1 MLQEIGCLAFK
12 ETTSSSLLDN
22 YISQLIDLDKLQK
35 ELEAARQQASQQ
47 NQAGQTSNKNKT
59 SAKKQPVFIRRVEQV
74 CEVNT
79 PENAAKAVLNTIDWN
94 AVTNR
99 TVFLNIACKDGVFIR
114 ELI

>member
-1 MLQEIGCLAFK
+1 MLKDIGCSAFK
-12 ETTSSSLLDN
+12 ETTSSPLLDN
-22 YISQLIDLDKLQK
+22 YISQLINLDKLQK

-47 NQAGQTSNKNKT
+47 KQASNKNK
-59 SAKKQPVFIRRVEQV
+59 APVKKQPVFIRRVEQV

-79 PENAAKAVLNTIDWN
+79 PENAAEAVLSTIDWN